1 MHDNN
6 IPIQIIILLNNMFTN
21 IPQKVVSIQ
30 PSDSHLW
37 QMLYYIKCIKEIGQH
52 CQLINEVISLIYKHK
67 PCGLWA
73 K

>member
-1 MHDNN
+1 MCSQN
-6 IPIQIIILLNNMFTN
+6 IL
-21 IPQKVVSIQ
+21 QKVVSIQ

-37 QMLYYIKCIKEIGQH
+37 QMLYYIKCIKEISQY